1 MCRIILFFI
10 LFILIIGC
18 KTTKNNSGSIAI
30 ETTKTDSRDKLVVK
44 QKSED
49 FKEDV
54 ESPKIAGYT
63 FNIFFDAK
71 EEFSIHNRARIKEIQ
86 KVLEENVF
94 EKIEL
99 YGFTYRKNDLKKS
112 KERIDK
118 IHELLLTKKLSNA
131 IIEKYPKGN
140 TIQKYNSTKDDRVEI
155 RMIPKK

>member
-1 MCRIILFFI
+1 MNRTSLFLILFVF
-10 LFILIIGC
+10 LFGC
-18 KTTKNNSGSIAI
+18 KTTKNNFNKNPSQTVNIENKERLNVKPDIEGSKKEA
-30 ETTKTDSRDKLVVK
+30 
-44 QKSED
+44 KSSTNG
-49 FKEDV
+49 V
-54 ESPKIAGYT
+54 YI

-71 EEFSIHNRARIKEIQ
+71 EEFSIHNRPRIKEIQ

-118 IHELLLTKKLSNA
+118 IYELLMTKKLSNA
-131 IIEKYPKGN
+131 TIEKYPKGN

>member
-1 MCRIILFFI
+1 MYRIIISIFFSI
-10 LFILIIGC
+10 FFLGC
-18 KTTKNNSGSIAI
+18 KTTKNNFNKNPSQTVNIKNKERLNVKPDIEGSNKEAKSS
-30 ETTKTDSRDKLVVK
+30 TKG
-44 QKSED
+44 
-49 FKEDV
+49 
-54 ESPKIAGYT
+54 GYI

-71 EEFSIHNRARIKEIQ
+71 EEFSIHNRPRIKEIQ
-86 KVLEENVF
+86 KVLEENIF

-118 IHELLLTKKLSNA
+118 IHELLMTKKLSNA
-131 IIEKYPKGN
+131 TIDKYPKGN

>member
-1 MCRIILFFI
+1 MKPNILFC
-10 LFILIIGC
+10 LLIIFISGC
-18 KTTKNNSGSIAI
+18 NTPKNISNKNIN
-30 ETTKTDSRDKLVVK
+30 ETINTDSKAKIEINEKNEVAKEEIEVL
-44 QKSED
+44 KSE
-49 FKEDV
+49 
-54 ESPKIAGYT
+54 GYT

-71 EEFSIHNRARIKEIQ
+71 EEYSIQNRTRIKEIQ
-86 KVLEENVF
+86 KALEDTVF

-155 RMIPKK
+155 RMILKK